1 MNNNITIEQ
10 RKSDFEKFIES
21 DLFNETVETILSN
34 NIMYYDWLKKYILKG
49 SKNKTQQAI
58 DDGINYIYKCMVL
71 DGYIKGNTTS
81 VVYLIRNEYNGLLKI
96 GKTNNLSRRMK
107 EIEQCYTFLGM
118 NTQKI
123 KLEAISY
130 CPFNTNNS
138 QVESY
143 YHNLY
148 KENRV
153 IGEWFNISYD
163 QLFNDFD
170 ITMIID
176 KVLVSVEEPIVFPKG
191 IKKVKLIEE
200 DKNELRNEIKSQLLY
215 DCGISFVN
223 IDNYLMHQKNKNY
236 EYAKDFY
243 DYIFTLEKDEDLIL
257 ENKVYHKI
265 KQILSTVI

>member
-81 VVYLIRNEYNGLLKI
+81 VVYFIRNEYNGLLKI

-130 CPFNTNNS
+130 CPFNMDNS

-143 YHNLY
+143 YHDLY
-148 KENRV
+148 KENSV
-153 IGEWFNISYD
+153 IGAWFNISYD

-215 DCGISFVN
+215 DCGISFAN

>member
-81 VVYLIRNEYNGLLKI
+81 VVYFIRNEYNGLLKI

-130 CPFNTNNS
+130 CPFNMDNS

-143 YHNLY
+143 YHDLY

-176 KVLVSVEEPIVFPKG
+176 EILDSKEPKKPLDIEY
-191 IKKVKLIEE
+191 IKKEALIFGFV
-200 DKNELRNEIKSQLLY
+200 EISQAL
-215 DCGISFVN
+215 
-223 IDNYLMHQKNKNY
+223 KNKSATELKIALKNY
-236 EYAKDFY
+236 VKTNSYNSNILKDI
-243 DYIFTLEKDEDLIL
+243 D
-257 ENKVYHKI
+257 KI
-265 KQILSTVI
+265 KINF

>member
-81 VVYLIRNEYNGLLKI
+81 VVYFIRNEYNGLLKI

-130 CPFNTNNS
+130 CPFNMNNS

-143 YHNLY
+143 YHDLY

-153 IGEWFNISYD
+153 IGEWFNISY
-163 QLFNDFD
+163 
-170 ITMIID
+170 
-176 KVLVSVEEPIVFPKG
+176 KVVRKAH
-191 IKKVKLIEE
+191 
-200 DKNELRNEIKSQLLY
+200 
-215 DCGISFVN
+215 SFRGGM
-223 IDNYLMHQKNKNY
+223 DST
-236 EYAKDFY
+236 F
-243 DYIFTLEKDEDLIL
+243 IL
-257 ENKVYHKI
+257 
-265 KQILSTVI
+265 

>member
-1 MNNNITIEQ
+1 MN
-10 RKSDFEKFIES
+10 
-21 DLFNETVETILSN
+21 N

-81 VVYLIRNEYNGLLKI
+81 VVYFIRNEYNGLLKI

-130 CPFNTNNS
+130 CPFNMDNS

-143 YHNLY
+143 YHDLY

-176 KVLVSVEEPIVFPKG
+176 EILVSVEETIIFQKG

-200 DKNELRNEIKSQLLY
+200 DKN
-215 DCGISFVN
+215 
-223 IDNYLMHQKNKNY
+223 
-236 EYAKDFY
+236 
-243 DYIFTLEKDEDLIL
+243 
-257 ENKVYHKI
+257 
-265 KQILSTVI
+265 